1 MSKFRLDVLLFE
13 RKLTES
19 REKASALIMSGSVFV
34 DGKKAIKPGTQ
45 VLTDCDIEI
54 SAGLQYVSRG
64 GLKLKKA
71 LEYFNV
77 SPMGKIC
84 IDCGASTGGFTDCL
98 LQNGAESV
106 YAVDVG
112 YGQLAYKIRSDPRVV
127 VMERTNIRYVTADM
141 FEKKPEFAVADLSF
155 ISLKLVLPALS
166 RIMTADSS
174 AICLIKP
181 QFEAGREKVGKKGVV
196 RDIETHKEVL
206 DMFCKN
212 AADSGF
218 GVMGLTFSPIKGAEG
233 NIEYLG
239 YLRYNEKSEAIDTMP
254 IVSQAQES
262 FASYENIIMPEHRA

>member
-1 MSKFRLDVLLFE
+1 MSKIRLDVLLHQ

-34 DGKKAIKPGTQ
+34 DGKKAIKPGMQ
-45 VLTDCDIEI
+45 VSADCETEI
-54 SAGLQYVSRG
+54 SAGLKYVSRG
-64 GLKLKKA
+64 GLKLEKA
-71 LEYFNV
+71 IEHFDI
-77 SPMGKIC
+77 SPKSKVC

-98 LQNGAESV
+98 LQYGANIV

-112 YGQLAYKIRSDPRVV
+112 YGQLAWPIRNDPRVI
-127 VMERTNIRYVTADM
+127 VMERTNIRYITPDM
-141 FEKKPEFAVADLSF
+141 FEQKPEFAVADVSF

-166 RIMTADSS
+166 NIMTNDSS

-196 RDIETHKEVL
+196 RDADTQKEVL

-212 AADSGF
+212 AADCGF
-218 GVMGLTFSPIKGAEG
+218 GVKGLTFSPIKGASG

-239 YLRYNEKSEAIDTMP
+239 YLRYNEKSEAIETSM
-254 IVSQAQES
+254 IVSQAQENYGK
-262 FASYENIIMPEHRA
+262 AENIIMPECGT